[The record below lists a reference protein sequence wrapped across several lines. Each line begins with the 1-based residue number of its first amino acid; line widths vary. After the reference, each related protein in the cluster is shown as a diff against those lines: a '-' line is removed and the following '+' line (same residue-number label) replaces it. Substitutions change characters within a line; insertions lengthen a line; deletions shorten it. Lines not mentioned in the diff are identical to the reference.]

1 MNTLNNMVK
10 YTGSMTYCGA
20 TSDDKV
26 GIMKIFNFQLLYMSQ
41 LELLLQ

>member
-1 MNTLNNMVK
+1 MVK
-10 YTGSMTYCGA
+10 YICSMTYCGA

-26 GIMKIFNFQLLYMSQ
+26 GIMKILNFQLLYMSQ